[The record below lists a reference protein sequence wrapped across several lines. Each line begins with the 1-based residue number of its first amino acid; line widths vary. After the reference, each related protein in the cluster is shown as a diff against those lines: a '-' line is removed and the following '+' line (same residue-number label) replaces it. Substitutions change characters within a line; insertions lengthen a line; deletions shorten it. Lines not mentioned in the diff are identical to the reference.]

1 MRMASGASIAMAM
14 GFALLSLFGFRHLD
28 KHLGQTLP
36 SPPASGAIHI
46 VPASGPQRIPAL
58 GAPAP
63 TAATLFTFAIVSD
76 RTGWHR
82 EGVFESAIDRLN
94 WLSPDFVM
102 SVGDLIEGYLP
113 VRGLAERQWDE
124 IEQMVSALDMPFYFV
139 PGNHDYT
146 NQVLADVW
154 ADRWGADHYAMRRG
168 DVLFLC
174 LNSEEEMRGADAGSI
189 GEAQYQFV
197 REQLDHHPDASHI
210 LVFMHQPLWAMD
222 PAETGWWSD
231 IEELLEGCPYTAF
244 AGHAH
249 RYMKVEKPNANC
261 YTLST
266 TGGGSPLRG
275 PEFGEFDHVAW
286 VTMTTEGPR
295 VVNLLLDGILP
306 DDVRSVSTEAVLAQ
320 IQARNPVRFENQISM
335 AALLQRPDHAEE
347 LRVQFH
353 NHEDEPARVELHVQR
368 DWDFDAEW
376 TRSELRIPPNSF
388 VTSTLRIRKKSQ
400 SHPHPSTDLSFTS
413 TFVYEGDEAMPQL
426 RLPMKWSV
434 FSE

>member
-1 MRMASGASIAMAM
+1 MKLRTGVLIAIAST
-14 GFALLSLFGFRHLD
+14 FALVSSLGFRN
-28 KHLGQTLP
+28 LGEQWSQTLP
-36 SPPASGAIHI
+36 LSPDHGAIHM
-46 VPASGPQRIPAL
+46 VPANGPSRIPAI
-58 GAPAP
+58 GESDRSAE
-63 TAATLFTFAIVSD
+63 TLFTFAIVSD

-82 EGVFESAIDRLN
+82 DGVFESAIDRLN

-113 VRGLAERQWDE
+113 MRGLAERQWDE
-124 IEQMVSALDMPFYFV
+124 IEQMVSALEMPFYFV

-154 ADRWGADHYAMRRG
+154 AERWGADHYAMRRD

-189 GEAQYQFV
+189 GETQYQFV
-197 REQLDHHPDASHI
+197 REQLDHHPDVAHI

-222 PAETGWWSD
+222 PAQTGWWSD

-249 RYMKVEKPNANC
+249 RYMKMEKPNANC

-295 VVNLLLDGILP
+295 VANLLLDGILP

-335 AALLQRPDHAEE
+335 AQLLARPDHSDE

-353 NHEDEPARVELHVQR
+353 NHKDEPARVELQVHR
-368 DWDFDAEW
+368 DWDFDADW
-376 TRSELRIPPNSF
+376 SRDKFRIPPNSY

-400 SHPHPSTDLSFTS
+400 SHPRPNADLSFTS

-434 FSE
+434 FSK